1 MPVRNIEI
9 YGFQFY
15 KNITK
20 IPDLSVIAPNIKKLQ
35 LIGCENLFE
44 VHQSIGLLDALEFWC
59 LDKCKKLKIIPGK
72 LKLKSLKLFYLWGC
86 NSLEK
91 FPIIEQGRQ
100 RLAQPSLIGDVS
112 GVCALSIGCKNLKD
126 APSSISNL
134 KNLRDLCMHDFENF
148 PKALDTPGCF
158 PKLERLD
165 FCYSN
170 TILPDIASKFPKLK
184 IFNVEGYRNLR
195 KIPRLPPCIKTI
207 GARNCFSLCS

>member
-1 MPVRNIEI
+1 M
-9 YGFQFY
+9 
-15 KNITK
+15 
-20 IPDLSVIAPNIKKLQ
+20 
-35 LIGCENLFE
+35 
-44 VHQSIGLLDALEFWC
+44 
-59 LDKCKKLKIIPGK
+59 
-72 LKLKSLKLFYLWGC
+72 KSLKWFYLWSC

-91 FPIIEQGRQ
+91 LPIFEQGRQ
-100 RLAQPSLIGDVS
+100 RVAQPSLIGDVS

-134 KNLRDLCMHDFENF
+134 KNLRGLSMHDFENF
-148 PKALDTPGCF
+148 PKALDTPDCF

-170 TILPDIASKFPKLK
+170 TILPNIASKFPKLK